1 MTQSEPISAIGPG
14 AHRLSTDGTDRPGAA
29 RGTVGI
35 KQVAA
40 HAGVSPGTVS
50 NVLNRPE
57 RVAEATR
64 IRVEDAI
71 RELGFVRNGSASTLR
86 AGHSSTIG
94 LMVLDLA
101 NPFFTDVARGVEDTA
116 SERGYAVILSS
127 SGESDEREL
136 RNLRVF
142 AEQRV
147 RGVLLTPVGDDGA
160 AAGRLR
166 ERNVPVVLLDH
177 PTPRAN
183 QCSVAVDDVAGGELA
198 TAELLAAGARTI
210 AFVTGPTVLRQCAD
224 RRKGALRALRAAGL
238 GRDALR
244 EIPVGAMNA
253 RAGQEAARRML
264 EAGAPL
270 PDAIFCANDLLALG
284 VLRVLLQAGIRVP
297 ADIAL
302 IGYDDIEFSAAA
314 AVPLSS
320 VRQPTYQL
328 GRIATELLLEECD
341 DPVGHA
347 HQQVMFQPELV
358 VRESSR
364 SEGGDGIVRLAL

>member
-1 MTQSEPISAIGPG
+1 M
-14 AHRLSTDGTDRPGAA
+14 
-29 RGTVGI
+29 GI
-35 KQVAA
+35 KQVAE

-57 RVAEATR
+57 RVAAATR
-64 IRVEDAI
+64 ARVERSI

-101 NPFFTDVARGVEDTA
+101 NPFFTDVARGVEDVA
-116 SERGYAVILSS
+116 SERGYAVLLSS
-127 SGESDEREL
+127 SAESGEREQH
-136 RNLRVF
+136 NIRVF

-147 RGVLLTPVGDDGA
+147 RGVLLTPVGDDGQNA
-160 AAGRLR
+160 DRLS
-166 ERNVPVVLLDH
+166 ERGVPVVLLDH

-198 TAELLAAGARTI
+198 VGQLLAEGARTLT
-210 AFVTGPTVLRQCAD
+210 FVTGPAALRQCAD
-224 RRKGALRALRAAGL
+224 RRKGALRALRAADL
-238 GRDALR
+238 GREAMR
-244 EIPVGAMNA
+244 ELTVPAMNA
-253 RAGQEAARRML
+253 RAGQEAARRL
-264 EAGAPL
+264 LADGSL

-284 VLRVLLQAGIRVP
+284 VMRVLLQAGVKVP
-297 ADIAL
+297 TDVAL

-341 DPVGHA
+341 DPDGHA

-358 VRESSR
+358 VRDSSR
-364 SEGGDGIVRLAL
+364 REGAVAQGGPL